1 MWKQLEG
8 IVRFN
13 LILGTS
19 YILGA
24 LTLLIVMLT
33 VDLAPDA
40 FYGSLTVCV
49 SLVLWGL
56 FLLCVVGKEAFMKI
70 GVVERI
76 LERRRIAAAADL
88 AERYRGIDLM
98 SSPEAAALPVPLYRC
113 PGCEGYWNN
122 TADRMYWVGEQ
133 PLLPGGWYCEECVDK
148 LDDKP
153 RQDRLNMEVFLVMLD
168 GDLGAD

>member
-8 IVRFN
+8 KVRFN

-33 VDLAPDA
+33 VDLAPEVI
-40 FYGSLTVCV
+40 YGLLMLCV
-49 SLVLWGL
+49 SLGLWGL

-113 PGCEGYWNN
+113 SGCERYWNN
-122 TADRMYWVGEQ
+122 TADRMYWASSPCCRGDGTVRCAST
-133 PLLPGGWYCEECVDK
+133 GWMTSRAMIV
-148 LDDKP
+148 
-153 RQDRLNMEVFLVMLD
+153 
-168 GDLGAD
+168 